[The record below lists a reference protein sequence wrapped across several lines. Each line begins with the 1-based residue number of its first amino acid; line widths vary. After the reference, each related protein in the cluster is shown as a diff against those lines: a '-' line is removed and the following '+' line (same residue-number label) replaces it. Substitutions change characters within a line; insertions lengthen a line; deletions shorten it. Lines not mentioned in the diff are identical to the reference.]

1 MTRMRCI
8 PGLLAGR
15 RKKRVVADAKKA
27 SGDCL
32 KVKPVEFIDSPAA
45 ECGDGKVAPCD
56 VKVVVD
62 DTVVTALAATKG
74 GGGGDDHGGDMAL
87 AKRGSMSSDF
97 EFEFH
102 AHEKPDGHGVPAGAS
117 PDAVIASGKE
127 VVVADASP
135 KLKRSCSNIETK
147 RPGAH
152 DAAAEAAPARS
163 RSYGDLGNLPGGVGG
178 GISLETT
185 PRGAAPQAEASPAS
199 VRTSRTADRVMLKKR
214 SSSQV
219 LPSRSRK
226 LWWRLFLWSHRNLHR
241 PSPAA
246 RPAAAA
252 CTPAGH
258 HGGGGY
264 TSDTLEEGPAAA
276 AADRKNK
283 KVMVDDS
290 PPIPNQ
296 WVAFSA
302 DNSLHDRISAWV
314 NSIDNDTFRIAE
326 EDNDDHHHHHY
337 HGDADD
343 DDGEHAM
350 EHGDCVARA
359 PRALEI
365 GESSGKGHGKS
376 KRSTAADEVAQAN
389 TIIQSL
395 NAFSSVA
402 HISGMGLKVVPM
414 IAPFSSL
421 RAVNLSGNFIVHISP
436 GSLPKGLHSLD
447 LSRNKIANIEGLREL
462 TKLRVLNLSYNRI
475 SRIGHG
481 LSGCTALRELYLAGN
496 KISDVEGLHRL
507 LKLAVLD
514 LGFNKVTTARALG
527 QLVANYHSLRAL
539 NLVGNPV
546 QANVGDDALRRA
558 VTGLL
563 PHLAYLN
570 KQPVKPRGA
579 APADGAVSRAAL
591 EAGGAGGGSRSA
603 QKRSSAA
610 AASRRLG
617 QRGEGSGSGRSRSK
631 GRQPSSSLPAR
642 R

>member
-8 PGLLAGR
+8 PGLLVGR

-27 SGDCL
+27 SGDCP

-45 ECGDGKVAPCD
+45 KCGGDKVAPCD
-56 VKVVVD
+56 VKVIVD
-62 DTVVTALAATKG
+62 DTVDAVAAIEG
-74 GGGGDDHGGDMAL
+74 GGGGDDHGDDKAL

-97 EFEFH
+97 EFEFP
-102 AHEKPDGHGVPAGAS
+102 AREKSDGHGAEMGAAS
-117 PDAVIASGKE
+117 PGVAEAAMAAA

-152 DAAAEAAPARS
+152 DAAEAAPARS
-163 RSYGDLGNLPGGVGG
+163 RSYGDLRNLPGGGG
-178 GISLETT
+178 GAISLETT
-185 PRGAAPQAEASPAS
+185 PRGAAAHPEASPAS
-199 VRTSRTADRVMLKKR
+199 VRTSRTADHVMLKKR

-258 HGGGGY
+258 HGGGY

-276 AADRKNK
+276 AAASADRKNK

-290 PPIPNQ
+290 PPISNQ

-326 EDNDDHHHHHY
+326 EDNNDDDDNHY
-337 HGDADD
+337 HGDGDD
-343 DDGEHAM
+343 DDDGGEHAM
-350 EHGDCVARA
+350 EHGDSEAR
-359 PRALEI
+359 PRALEV

-570 KQPVKPRGA
+570 KQPVRPRGA
-579 APADGAVSRAAL
+579 AAADGAVSRAAL
-591 EAGGAGGGSRSA
+591 EAGGAGGGGRSA
-603 QKRSSAA
+603 RKRSSAA
-610 AASRRLG
+610 SRKLG
-617 QRGEGSGSGRSRSK
+617 QRGEGSGRSRSK

>member
-1 MTRMRCI
+1 MAKMSCF
-8 PGLLAGR
+8 PALLAGR

-27 SGDCL
+27 SGDCP
-32 KVKPVEFIDSPAA
+32 KVKPVEFIDAPAK
-45 ECGDGKVAPCD
+45 CGDKVVPCD
-56 VKVVVD
+56 VKVAVVVD
-62 DTVVTALAATKG
+62 TVTAAAAIKDAGEDNHGHDEALGKKG
-74 GGGGDDHGGDMAL
+74 SSL
-87 AKRGSMSSDF
+87 SSDF
-97 EFEFH
+97 DFEFH
-102 AHEKPDGHGVPAGAS
+102 PHEKPVAAVGANPS
-117 PDAVIASGKE
+117 PPPDAAIASGTP
-127 VVVADASP
+127 AATDASP
-135 KLKRSCSNIETK
+135 RLKRSCSNIETK
-147 RPGAH
+147 RPT
-152 DAAAEAAPARS
+152 AATESPPARS
-163 RSYGDLGNLPGGVGG
+163 RSYGDLANLPSADAGVGDG
-178 GISLETT
+178 VSMDTT
-185 PRGAAPQAEASPAS
+185 PRVVAAAASPAAS
-199 VRTSRTADRVMLKKR
+199 VRTTRTADGVMLKKR

-241 PSPAA
+241 PWPPAS
-246 RPAAAA
+246 RPSAAG
-252 CTPAGH
+252 AGA
-258 HGGGGY
+258 GGGY
-264 TSDTLEEGPAAA
+264 TSDTVEEIPPSAAA
-276 AADRKNK
+276 TAADRKNK
-283 KVMVDDS
+283 NAMVDDLD
-290 PPIPNQ
+290 PIPNQ

-302 DNSLHDRISAWV
+302 ENSLRDRVTAWV
-314 NSIDNDTFRIAE
+314 NSIDNDTFIIAE
-326 EDNDDHHHHHY
+326 DDDDDDEHY
-337 HGDADD
+337 HGDGDD
-343 DDGEHAM
+343 E
-350 EHGDCVARA
+350 EHGDDHVAR
-359 PRALEI
+359 PRAVEV
-365 GESSGKGHGKS
+365 GESSGKGGAHGKSS

-481 LSGCTALRELYLAGN
+481 LSSCTGLRELYMAGN

-507 LKLAVLD
+507 LKLSVLD
-514 LGFNKVTTARALG
+514 LGFNKITTARALG

-570 KQPVKPRGA
+570 KQPVRPRCGEAADVPRGA
-579 APADGAVSRAAL
+579 LL
-591 EAGGAGGGSRSA
+591 EAGGGGGARRRSR
-603 QKRSSAA
+603 K
-610 AASRRLG
+610 
-617 QRGEGSGSGRSRSK
+617 RGEGSGSGRSRSRSK
-631 GRQPSSSLPAR
+631 GGLPSR

>member
-1 MTRMRCI
+1 MTKMSCI
-8 PGLLAGR
+8 PALLAGR
-15 RKKRVVADAKKA
+15 RKKRVVADAKKV
-27 SGDCL
+27 SGDCP
-32 KVKPVEFIDSPAA
+32 KVKPVEFIDAPAA
-45 ECGDGKVAPCD
+45 KCGD
-56 VKVVVD
+56 KVVVD
-62 DTVVTALAATKG
+62 AVAAVVAIKG
-74 GGGGDDHGGDMAL
+74 GGGGDKAS
-87 AKRGSMSSDF
+87 AKKGSLSSEFEF

-102 AHEKPDGHGVPAGAS
+102 PSEKPDDGHSAEKGVAVGAM
-117 PDAVIASGKE
+117 PDAAIASGTE
-127 VVVADASP
+127 VEEAAAVVVDASP

-147 RPGAH
+147 RPGGAQ
-152 DAAAEAAPARS
+152 DAAEAPARS
-163 RSYGDLGNLPGGVGG
+163 RSYGDLKNLHGGL
-178 GISLETT
+178 SLETT
-185 PRGAAPQAEASPAS
+185 PHGAPPEASPAS
-199 VRTSRTADRVMLKKR
+199 ARTSRTADRVMLKKR

-241 PSPAA
+241 PWPAA
-246 RPAAAA
+246 RPA
-252 CTPAGH
+252 TPTGGH
-258 HGGGGY
+258 HGGGY
-264 TSDTLEEGPAAA
+264 TSDTLEEGPPA

-302 DNSLHDRISAWV
+302 ENSLHDRVSAWV
-314 NSIDNDTFRIAE
+314 NSIGNDTFRIAE
-326 EDNDDHHHHHY
+326 D
-337 HGDADD
+337 GDD
-343 DDGEHAM
+343 DDEDNHNHYHHVDVDGGDERAAM
-350 EHGDCVARA
+350 EHGDCTAR
-359 PRALEI
+359 PRTLEV
-365 GESSGKGHGKS
+365 GESSGKGHGKP
-376 KRSTAADEVAQAN
+376 RRCTAADEVAQAN

-447 LSRNKIANIEGLREL
+447 LSRNKITNIEGLREL

-481 LSGCTALRELYLAGN
+481 LSSCTALRELYLAGN

-507 LKLAVLD
+507 LKLAALD
-514 LGFNKVTTARALG
+514 LGFNKLTTTKALG

-558 VTGLL
+558 ATGLL

-570 KQPVKPRGA
+570 RQAVRPREA
-579 APADGAVSRAAL
+579 AAADGAVSRAAL
-591 EAGGAGGGSRSA
+591 DGGGGGGAAARRRS
-603 QKRSSAA
+603 
-610 AASRRLG
+610 ASRRLG
-617 QRGEGSGSGRSRSK
+617 QQRGDGSGRSRSK
-631 GRQPSSSLPAR
+631 GRQSSSGLASR

>member
-507 LKLAVLD
+507 LKLA
-514 LGFNKVTTARALG
+514 
-527 QLVANYHSLRAL
+527 
-539 NLVGNPV
+539 
-546 QANVGDDALRRA
+546 ANVGDDALRRA

-603 QKRSSAA
+603 RKRSSAA